1 MRHLIF
7 RKLTITAG
15 SSITNLIGWNTG
27 NSRKG
32 AEAMVKNV
40 SKTEQEQK
48 WLTTLAAAFTQVND
62 TEAMMQFIDEIFTPA
77 ERHNIALRWRL
88 MQMLREGV
96 SQRLIAEELGISLC
110 KITRGS
116 KILKS
121 SGSITSKL
129 LNSEKKDPLK

>member
-1 MRHLIF
+1 
-7 RKLTITAG
+7 
-15 SSITNLIGWNTG
+15 
-27 NSRKG
+27 
-32 AEAMVKNV
+32 MVKSV